1 MSTQS
6 YQQSSSSSSPNQ
18 EGRFSTPPR
27 HPAHSVRSSP
37 APSWG
42 SKFRSRAIEA
52 PTHSEILTEI
62 TKNPRSAQSSLICLD
77 QSDDGILMND
87 FFLCTPKRF
96 QSKQLIIE
104 EQVDFRAV
112 IGMEPRNAM
121 DDDDSS
127 AQPQSCTSST
137 N

>member
-1 MSTQS
+1 MSPQS
-6 YQQSSSSSSPNQ
+6 YQHSPNSSSGDQ
-18 EGRFSTPPR
+18 QGRFSTPPR
-27 HPAHSVRSSP
+27 HPAHTVRSSP
-37 APSWG
+37 WG

-52 PTHSEILTEI
+52 PAHGEILSEI
-62 TKNPRSAQSSLICLD
+62 TKNPRSAQSSLICID
-77 QSDDGILMND
+77 QNDDGILMND

-104 EQVDFRAV
+104 EQSDLRTV

-127 AQPQSCTSST
+127 AQSRSRNNTH
-137 N
+137 